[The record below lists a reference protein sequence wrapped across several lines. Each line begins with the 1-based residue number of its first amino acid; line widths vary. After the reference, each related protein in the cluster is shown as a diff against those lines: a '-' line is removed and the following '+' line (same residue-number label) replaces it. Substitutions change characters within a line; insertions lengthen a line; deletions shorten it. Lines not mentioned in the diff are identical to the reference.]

1 MGRRLRAA
9 VNPLS
14 TALSRCCRWAVRH
27 IQAASGPTA
36 NQRRSLRRMTMR
48 AAITPSEEEMQA
60 RRAAIDELMASDAP
74 DDDG

>member
-1 MGRRLRAA
+1 
-9 VNPLS
+9 
-14 TALSRCCRWAVRH
+14 
-27 IQAASGPTA
+27 
-36 NQRRSLRRMTMR
+36 MTMR

>member
-14 TALSRCCRWAVRH
+14 TALSRWCHWAVRYMLTGN
-27 IQAASGPTA
+27 GPTPS
-36 NQRRSLRRMTMR
+36 QRRSLRRMTMR
-48 AAITPSEEEMQA
+48 ATITPSEAEMQA